1 MPLGKREAKV
11 PCEHI
16 LPVTGI
22 GEQLIDYSILSDIF
36 IPLSLLY
43 TQYIIISR
51 HLQENITY
59 KYPPLPSAKLIDGN
73 IKTWA
78 LSFKHLI
85 HRVSTIYPQSGDNLW
100 INSGFLPE

>member
-1 MPLGKREAKV
+1 MPLGKRDAKV

-59 KYPPLPSAKLIDGN
+59 K
-73 IKTWA
+73 
-78 LSFKHLI
+78 
-85 HRVSTIYPQSGDNLW
+85 
-100 INSGFLPE
+100 